1 MTTNYV
7 SPNVNPHAPTIQR
20 PQLTFAPQAGPVP
33 LPAVS
38 SPTWKGGWVASGLA
52 VVVSVTALS
61 VVGVFAF
68 DALTQPDPAP
78 AASLLAPA
86 APPSTATD
94 VAPAPVLPAPTVTA
108 NPATRAPAPVALAP
122 RVIVVP
128 RPTAAPAPAPHHNP
142 VVVPVAPAP
151 HPDPVVVPVIPVV
164 IPPKPIT
171 PPKPVTPPKPPLGIG
186 TCDLV
191 ACGPKPPIGI
201 GTCDLV
207 ACPPQPPANRP

>member
-1 MTTNYV
+1 MPKKCEIRGASRLLV
-7 SPNVNPHAPTIQR
+7 GEGGSPGPRPSYGDHDDHELRLPERQSPCADDPTPPDDVR
-20 PQLTFAPQAGPVP
+20 PQAGPVP

-108 NPATRAPAPVALAP
+108 TPATRVPAPVALAP

-151 HPDPVVVPVIPVV
+151 HPDPVVVPVIPV
-164 IPPKPIT
+164 
-171 PPKPVTPPKPPLGIG
+171 
-186 TCDLV
+186 
-191 ACGPKPPIGI
+191 
-201 GTCDLV
+201 
-207 ACPPQPPANRP
+207 